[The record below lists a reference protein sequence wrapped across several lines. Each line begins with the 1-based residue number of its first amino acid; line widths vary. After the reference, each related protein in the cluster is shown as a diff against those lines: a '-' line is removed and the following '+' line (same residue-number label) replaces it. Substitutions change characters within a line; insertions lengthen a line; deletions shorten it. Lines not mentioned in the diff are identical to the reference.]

1 MSIIVYFINK
11 QSVQIA
17 WLIGVFSVGIC
28 LGITAQ
34 DKYTVSGYIYDAE
47 NGETVIGANV
57 INLDNVSNGV
67 VTNTYGYYAL
77 TLEEGIHRL
86 QVSYIGYQ
94 NDEVLIDLKEDT
106 KMDFYLKLGLT
117 IETIEITS
125 EDEDKNVSS
134 TEMGT
139 VKLQV
144 DNIKKLPSLFGEVDI
159 LKTIQLLP
167 GVLSSGEGSSGF
179 NVRGGGVDQN
189 LVLLDEAVVYNS
201 GHLFGFF
208 SVFNADA
215 IKNATL
221 IKGGMPANYG
231 GRIAS
236 VLDVQMKDGNDKFYQ
251 VDGGIGLI
259 ASRLTVQGPVQNE
272 KSSFLV
278 SGRRTY
284 LFDLAQSSIS
294 ETDFAG
300 TNYYFY
306 DLNTKVNYKISNR
319 DRLYFS
325 GYFGRDV
332 LRFNISDRDFLLEL
346 PYGNTTAT
354 MRWNHVFS
362 DKLFA
367 NTSII
372 YNDYNFEFSGS
383 QDDFK
388 FKLFSGIRD
397 WNVKFDVDYFHN
409 EKHTFKAGLNY
420 TYHKLTPN
428 VFEGSSDEIT
438 FESSLEPKYGH
449 ETALYVSDD
458 ISIGKHLKVTAGL
471 RYSSFTQVGPYTS
484 SIDAARYEK
493 GDKVKRYGGA
503 EPRISA
509 RYSVNSSTSIKASY
523 NRNLQYLHLVS
534 NSTSS
539 LPADVWVPST
549 ELIKPQ
555 SGDQYSVG
563 FFKNFFDNRLET
575 SVELYYRSMDHQL
588 DYRESYVDN
597 ASQDVE
603 LDFVFGQGEAYG
615 AEWYVSKPS
624 GRLTGWV
631 AYTYAKTRRW
641 FDEIENARKYAPVYD
656 RTHDLSVVGNFQV
669 SPKIDI
675 GATFVF
681 GSGRPFTPLAGIYF
695 IDQQPRRFY
704 GPRNSER
711 LEDYHRLDFA
721 INYTPKPKST
731 KRFKSTWTVAVY
743 NMYNRKNTLFL
754 DTDFDINNEEKYID
768 ASASKLAIFPIIPS
782 ITWNFK
788 WKSKKDQEVIKFQ

>member
-1 MSIIVYFINK
+1 MFS
-11 QSVQIA
+11 QSQLTI
-17 WLIGVFSVGIC
+17 
-28 LGITAQ
+28 
-34 DKYTVSGYIYDAE
+34 SGYIFDAE
-47 NGETVIGANV
+47 NGETIIGAAV
-57 INLDNVSNGV
+57 FDADDLSNGV
-67 VTNTYGYYAL
+67 VTNNYGYYAL
-77 TLEEGIHRL
+77 TLDEGVHTL
-86 QVSYIGYQ
+86 QVTYIGFAK
-94 NDEVLIDLKEDT
+94 ESFTVDLKENT
-106 KMDFYLKLGLT
+106 KHDFYLKSG
-117 IETIEITS
+117 IVMDEIEITA
-125 EDEDKNVSS
+125 EEEDKNVSS

-144 DNIKKLPSLFGEVDI
+144 DQIKKLPSLFGEIDI

-167 GVLSSGEGSSGF
+167 GVLSAGEGSSGF

-236 VLDVQMKDGNDKFYQ
+236 VLDVQMKDGNDKYYQ

-259 ASRLTVQGPVQNE
+259 ASRLTVQGPIINE
-272 KSSFLV
+272 KASFLIA
-278 SGRRTY
+278 GRRTY
-284 LFDLAQSSIS
+284 FFDLAQSSIKQ
-294 ETDFAG
+294 TDFAG

-306 DLNTKVNYKISNR
+306 DLNTKLNYTFSDR
-319 DRLYFS
+319 DKLYFS

-332 LRFNISDRDFLLEL
+332 LKFNINDRDFLLEL

-362 DKLFA
+362 SKLFA
-367 NTSII
+367 NTSLI
-372 YNDYNFEFSGS
+372 YNDYDFTFRGS

-397 WNVKFDVDYFHN
+397 WNAKFDLDYFVN
-409 EKHTFKAGLNY
+409 HTHSIKTGINY

-428 VFEGSSDEIT
+428 VFEGESDEAT
-438 FESSLEPKYGH
+438 FASPLSPKYGH
-449 ETALYVSDD
+449 ETAIYVSDD
-458 ISIGKHLKVTAGL
+458 INVSTNLKVTAGL
-471 RYSSFTQVGPYTS
+471 RYSGFVQVGPYTS
-484 SIDAARYEK
+484 SLDGTVYGK
-493 GDKVKRYGGA
+493 GEKVKSYGGL
-503 EPRISA
+503 EPRLSA
-509 RYSVNSSTSIKASY
+509 RYKVSPGTSIKASY

-539 LPADVWVPST
+539 LPADVWVSST
-549 ELIKPQ
+549 ERLKPQ
-555 SGDQYSVG
+555 IGDQYSIG
-563 FFKNFFDNRLET
+563 IFKNFLNNALE
-575 SVELYYRSMDHQL
+575 SSIEVYYRDMVNQL

-603 LDFVFGQGEAYG
+603 LDFVFGRGNAYG
-615 AEWYVSKPS
+615 AEFYLSKPE
-624 GRLTGWV
+624 GRTTGWI
-631 AYTYAKTRRW
+631 AYTYAKSRRW
-641 FDEIENARKYAPVYD
+641 FDDIENGRKYAPVYD
-656 RTHDLSVVGNFQV
+656 RTHDLSIVANYQL
-669 SPKIDI
+669 SRKIDL

-695 IDQQPRRFY
+695 IDQQPRLFY

-711 LEDYHRLDFA
+711 LEDYHRLDVA
-721 INYTPKPKST
+721 LNYTPNPDDE
-731 KRFKSTWTVAVY
+731 KRFSSSWTLAIY
-743 NMYNRKNTLFL
+743 NIYNRKNTLFL
-754 DTDFDINNEEKYID
+754 DTEFDINNTQNYVD
-768 ASASKLAIFPIIPS
+768 ASASKFAIFPLIPS

-788 WKSKKDQEVIKFQ
+788 WNSKKRSNKE